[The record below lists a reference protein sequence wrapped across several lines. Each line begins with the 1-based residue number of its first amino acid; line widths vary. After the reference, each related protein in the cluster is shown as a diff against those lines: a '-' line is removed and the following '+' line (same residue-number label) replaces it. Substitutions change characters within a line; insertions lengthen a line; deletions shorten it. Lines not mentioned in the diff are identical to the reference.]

1 MDEFDVIVIGGGSGG
16 SAVAGRLAQAGK
28 SVCLLEAG
36 GRNNGMLVKTPGF
49 MPFLRDAQNYRFET
63 VPQKGL
69 NGRVGYQPRG
79 RGLGGSSAINAMIYI
94 RGNPLDFEGWA
105 QIPGL
110 ESWGYANVL
119 PYFKRIENR
128 LSGADDYHGGDGA
141 LACHPL
147 PEQRQDYHRAEG
159 RSDARPA
166 EDHAPENAP
175 LVLLTIERNQSP
187 AALALAVT

>member
-79 RGLGGSSAINAMIYI
+79 RGLGGS
-94 RGNPLDFEGWA
+94 
-105 QIPGL
+105 
-110 ESWGYANVL
+110 
-119 PYFKRIENR
+119 
-128 LSGADDYHGGDGA
+128 
-141 LACHPL
+141 
-147 PEQRQDYHRAEG
+147 
-159 RSDARPA
+159 
-166 EDHAPENAP
+166 
-175 LVLLTIERNQSP
+175 
-187 AALALAVT
+187 

>member
-16 SAVAGRLAQAGK
+16 SAVAGRVAPAGK

-79 RGLGGSSAINAMIYI
+79 RGLGGSSAINAMI
-94 RGNPLDFEGWA
+94 
-105 QIPGL
+105 
-110 ESWGYANVL
+110 
-119 PYFKRIENR
+119 
-128 LSGADDYHGGDGA
+128 
-141 LACHPL
+141 
-147 PEQRQDYHRAEG
+147 
-159 RSDARPA
+159 
-166 EDHAPENAP
+166 
-175 LVLLTIERNQSP
+175 
-187 AALALAVT
+187 

>member
-28 SVCLLEAG
+28 NVCLLEAG

-79 RGLGGSSAINAMIYI
+79 RGGGFIRKATPFDRSA
-94 RGNPLDFEGWA
+94 
-105 QIPGL
+105 
-110 ESWGYANVL
+110 
-119 PYFKRIENR
+119 
-128 LSGADDYHGGDGA
+128 
-141 LACHPL
+141 
-147 PEQRQDYHRAEG
+147 RAF
-159 RSDARPA
+159 A
-166 EDHAPENAP
+166 
-175 LVLLTIERNQSP
+175 T
-187 AALALAVT
+187 